1 MAERSESGASET
13 TVLRGDQ
20 PWITNE
26 TAAERET
33 TESSNTKPIAYM
45 QALCYYPLICAV
57 QEQCV
62 LPCCLMLLFL
72 CCLQYVLFS
81 VSRARSATL
90 LLPVF

>member
-1 MAERSESGASET
+1 MHQTSQNRKKCNTDETQPKAERSESGASET

-45 QALCYYPLICAV
+45 QALCYYIP
-57 QEQCV
+57 
-62 LPCCLMLLFL
+62 
-72 CCLQYVLFS
+72 
-81 VSRARSATL
+81 
-90 LLPVF
+90 